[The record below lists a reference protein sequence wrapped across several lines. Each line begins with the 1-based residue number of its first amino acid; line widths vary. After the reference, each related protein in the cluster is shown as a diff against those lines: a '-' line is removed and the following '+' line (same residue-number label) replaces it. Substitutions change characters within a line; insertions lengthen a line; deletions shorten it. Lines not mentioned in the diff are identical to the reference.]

1 MCCAASVNMKRA
13 CCRWVADK
21 RGSLLDEDEE
31 EEVVEEEE
39 EEEAEEEEARR
50 ASKQPRP
57 VFSTNL
63 AVVDANVDMAI

>member
-21 RGSLLDEDEE
+21 RGSLLDDDEEEEEEDEE
-31 EEVVEEEE
+31 EEEEDDEV
-39 EEEAEEEEARR
+39 EARR

-63 AVVDANVDMAI
+63 AVVEANVDMAM